1 MSASN
6 VSICNTALT
15 ALSSS
20 RIVSLTEDSENA
32 RKCNAIFQ
40 PVRDE
45 LIESHN
51 WNFAKRQ
58 KALGLLTA
66 APVFDWLYAFQLPTD
81 CIRVMRMQNDADF
94 QVYGDK
100 LYTNEPEANIEYFAK
115 ITNPA
120 EFSEGFVSA
129 LAARIARDLAY
140 GITQSSTVQQTMAA
154 NYKEALANAKASD
167 AQAGTP
173 QEPRR
178 SRLKDARGRAG

>member
-20 RIVSLTEDSENA
+20 RIVALTEDSENA
-32 RKCNAIFQ
+32 RKCNAIFET
-40 PVRDE
+40 VRDDLLE
-45 LIESHN
+45 QHN

-58 KALGLLTA
+58 KALGLLTTS
-66 APVFDWLYAFQLPTD
+66 PILDWDFSFQLPTD
-81 CIRVMRMQNDADF
+81 CIRVMRLQYDADF

-100 LYTNEPEANIEYFAK
+100 LYTNESEATIEYFAQ

-120 EFSEGFVSA
+120 EFSKGFVSA

-140 GITQSSTVQQTMAA
+140 GISQSSTVQAA
-154 NYKEALANAKASD
+154 MEVNYKAALANAKASD

-173 QEPRR
+173 QPVRR
-178 SRLKDARGRAG
+178 SRLKDARGRAS